1 MDNFFEL
8 TVLGLATYRLTRL
21 IIRDELFSRPR
32 DWFWKKFPPESS
44 QLGYLLTCVWCMS
57 VWTGSLIVISRIII
71 PEATQIVA
79 FVLALSAIS
88 GLLTAY
94 EDKES

>member
-21 IIRDELFSRPR
+21 IVRDELLSGPR
-32 DWFWKKFPPESS
+32 NWFWSKFPPETNKV
-44 QLGYLLTCVWCMS
+44 GYLLTCVWCMS
-57 VWTGSLIVISRIII
+57 VWTGSLIAISRIIV
-71 PEATQIVA
+71 PEATTIVA

-94 EDKES
+94 EDKQS